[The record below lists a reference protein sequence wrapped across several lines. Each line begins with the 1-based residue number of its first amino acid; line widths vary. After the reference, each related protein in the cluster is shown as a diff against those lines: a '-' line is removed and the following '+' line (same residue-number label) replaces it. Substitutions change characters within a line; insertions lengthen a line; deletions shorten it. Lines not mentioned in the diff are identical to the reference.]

1 MTATVTQEP
10 VLLRDSEVAAILD
23 ISKTKAYLLMAS
35 DEVPGVIRIGKSIRV
50 HKPTL
55 LAWLEARAKDVTAV

>member
-10 VLLRDSEVAAILD
+10 VLLRDSEVAAIMD
-23 ISKTKAYLLMAS
+23 VSKTKAYLLMAS
-35 DEVPGVIRIGKSIRV
+35 GEVPGVIRIGKSIRV

-55 LAWLEARAKDVTAV
+55 LAWLESRAKDGTTA